1 MKKTY
6 TYSYVTGEF
15 LLADEAAL
23 DPLESEIQG
32 KNVYLLP
39 ADSTFTEPPEAKAGF
54 ARVWNGDAW
63 EYVEDHRKA
72 IVWKSY
78 AESMQIKDLGPLP
91 SGYSETRPEPP
102 QTKEVRTFSKFG
114 IWVAT
119 RNLPIAPGSEFTV
132 WETFETFLSE
142 QKLMSGWAQLVD
154 LVEDNP
160 FFEEFYPKA
169 VETFGKELVDN
180 VLAASVV
187 GTKTVIVEG

>member
-1 MKKTY
+1 MEFFIGQTFEKT
-6 TYSYVTGEF
+6 
-15 LLADEAAL
+15 A
-23 DPLESEIQG
+23 
-32 KNVYLLP
+32 
-39 ADSTFTEPPEAKAGF
+39 PPEAAEWCDNNN
-54 ARVWNGDAW
+54 ARIEKVDG
-63 EYVEDHRKA
+63 VRT
-72 IVWKSY
+72 IVKN
-78 AESMQIKDLGPLP
+78 
-91 SGYSETRPEPP
+91 PP
-102 QTKEVRTFSKFG
+102 PPKTKEVRTFSKFG

-169 VETFGKELVDN
+169 VETFGKDLVDN

>member
-1 MKKTY
+1 MSFY
-6 TYSYVTGEF
+6 IGQIFEGEYPI
-15 LLADEAAL
+15 EAAVWCNENNAHIA
-23 DPLESEIQG
+23 ESENGAFVIVE
-32 KNVYLLP
+32 N
-39 ADSTFTEPPEAKAGF
+39 PP
-54 ARVWNGDAW
+54 
-63 EYVEDHRKA
+63 
-72 IVWKSY
+72 
-78 AESMQIKDLGPLP
+78 
-91 SGYSETRPEPP
+91 PP

-119 RNLPIAPGSEFTV
+119 RNLPVSPGSEFTV

-154 LVEDNP
+154 IVEDNP

>member
-1 MKKTY
+1 MSNKVYYFNGGFYNTEIHGDDIPVGAVEITEEY
-6 TYSYVTGEF
+6 WLE
-15 LLADEAAL
+15 LLAAQADGK
-23 DPLESEIQG
+23 EIKPN
-32 KNVYLLP
+32 KNGYPV
-39 ADSTFTEPPEAKAGF
+39 A
-54 ARVWNGDAW
+54 
-63 EYVEDHRKA
+63 VEKE
-72 IVWKSY
+72 K
-78 AESMQIKDLGPLP
+78 
-91 SGYSETRPEPP
+91 P

-119 RNLPIAPGSEFTV
+119 RNLPISPGSEFTV

-169 VETFGKELVDN
+169 VETFGKELVDS